1 MTPFNHALACYLE
14 ALSVTGYSASTVDS
28 RRSTLGAFIGWCG
41 ERGIGEP
48 GAVTPAAVAR
58 YQRHLYHYREPDGP
72 RPGRGRGR
80 KPGQPLTLATQRNR
94 LTALK
99 VFCRWL
105 VRERWIAY
113 NPASELELPR
123 VPPRLP
129 GAILTAAEIERVLRH
144 TAIFGERG
152 VRDRAVIETL
162 YATGIRRMELAQL
175 RLYDVDALSQTLI
188 VRQGKG
194 GKGRV
199 LPIHAHALHWIERYL
214 VEVRP
219 GLLTDANETVLFLN
233 DHGQPFRGGQLTEKI
248 KDYFL
253 ACGIDKPGACHLFRH
268 TMATR
273 MLENGADLR
282 YIQDMLGHADI
293 STTTLYTRVSIRA
306 LREVYERTHPG
317 RSMQAPG
324 ADADTATALLAAL
337 AMEAQED

>member
-1 MTPFNHALACYLE
+1 MTPFDHALACYLE
-14 ALSVTGYSASTVDS
+14 ALSVTGYSASTVDG
-28 RRSTLGAFIGWCG
+28 RRSTLAAFIAWCG

-48 GAVTPAAVAR
+48 SAVTPAAVSR
-58 YQRHLYHYREPDGP
+58 YQRHLYHYREPDGL

-113 NPASELELPR
+113 NPASELDLPR

-144 TAIFGERG
+144 TAIFGDRG

-175 RLYDVDALSQTLI
+175 RLYDVDALSRTLI

-199 LPIHAHALHWIERYL
+199 LPIHAHALHWIDRYL
-214 VEVRP
+214 VEIRP
-219 GLLTDANETVLFLN
+219 GLLIDANETTLFLN
-233 DHGQPFRGGQLTEKI
+233 DHGQSFRGGQLTEKI

-293 STTTLYTRVSIRA
+293 STTTLYTRVSISA
-306 LREVYERTHPG
+306 LRTVYERTHPG
-317 RSMQAPG
+317 RSMPPRD
-324 ADADTATALLAAL
+324 ADADPATALLAAL
-337 AMEAQED
+337 AIEAQDD

>member
-1 MTPFNHALACYLE
+1 M
-14 ALSVTGYSASTVDS
+14 
-28 RRSTLGAFIGWCG
+28 
-41 ERGIGEP
+41 
-48 GAVTPAAVAR
+48 
-58 YQRHLYHYREPDGP
+58 
-72 RPGRGRGR
+72 
-80 KPGQPLTLATQRNR
+80 
-94 LTALK
+94 
-99 VFCRWL
+99 FCRWL